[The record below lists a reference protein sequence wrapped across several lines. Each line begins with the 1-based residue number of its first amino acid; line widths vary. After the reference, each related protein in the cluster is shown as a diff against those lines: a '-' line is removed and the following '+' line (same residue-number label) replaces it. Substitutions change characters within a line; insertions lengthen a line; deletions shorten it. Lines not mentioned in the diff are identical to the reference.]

1 MIQNGSVHN
10 ANKWTTENYKNIY
23 WNLHISRHS
32 STTVYQAQYC
42 DQTKPTV
49 GIVDQ
54 TSIPLL
60 GSAGNVQE

>member
-1 MIQNGSVHN
+1 MGQFTMPISGPQ
-10 ANKWTTENYKNIY
+10 KITKIY
-23 WNLHISRHS
+23 TGTHISRHS
-32 STTVYQAQYC
+32 STTVYQDQYC
-42 DQTKPTV
+42 DQTKLTV